1 MKRLAG
7 LIVLLSMVLVVAAPL
22 SADKK
27 GADKKG
33 ADKKGADKKGNKAGD
48 KKAAAKKPAAKK
60 GKKVVKRLT
69 LAEAT
74 LKRLAAAELSEEQ
87 QKKIK
92 DIAAEY
98 APKLQEARKK
108 VNSLITPEQ
117 RKARREAIAKAK
129 AAGKKPSDVVTTLKP
144 TPEQVEAQKQVRE
157 VYVSFNKEVRALL
170 SPEQLKKIRQ
180 ARKRPTDKK
189 PSLKKGDGRKKTDKK
204 VTDKKPVKK

>member
-33 ADKKGADKKGNKAGD
+33 ANKKESKAGD
-48 KKAAAKKPAAKK
+48 KKAGAKKPGAKK
-60 GKKVVKRLT
+60 GKKVVKRPT

-129 AAGKKPSDVVTTLKP
+129 AAGKKPSDVVTAFKL
-144 TPEQVEAQKQVRE
+144 TPEQAEAQKQVRE

-170 SPEQLKKIRQ
+170 SPEQLKKIRKG
-180 ARKRPTDKK
+180 RKGATDKK
-189 PSLKKGDGRKKTDKK
+189 PKLKKGESGTKATDKK